1 MQSECDKKFEE
12 YKALWERNGLKSVE
26 RELKSLRAM
35 LGNHKDTFFH
45 ESHPD
50 ELSDGDK
57 VMALKDVI
65 ALLSRRY

>member
-1 MQSECDKKFEE
+1 MQSPWDKKFEE
-12 YKALWERNGLKSVE
+12 YKTLWERNGMRRVE

-35 LGNHKDTFFH
+35 LSNNRDTFFH
-45 ESHPD
+45 ECHPD

>member
-1 MQSECDKKFEE
+1 MKSVWDKKFEE
-12 YKALWERNGLKSVE
+12 YKILWERNGIKSVE

-35 LGNHKDTFFH
+35 LGKHKDSFFH
-45 ESHPD
+45 ECHPD